1 MKKVTL
7 VYFSPTGNTRK
18 SVEAMAAALGGTAE
32 VLDVTTQPAPARR
45 FGRDEVVIMGAPVY
59 AGRIPA
65 VARERLAGLSADGA
79 TCLVV
84 MTYGNRHYDD
94 ALLELADLAAAQG
107 FAVAG
112 AAALVGRHTFGEIQ
126 TERPDAADLAA
137 DAAFAVRALSRGE
150 NAPAPAIPG
159 NRPYREGGSGGKFRP
174 LTSDAC
180 VRCGLCVKECPVHA
194 IADDCVT
201 IADTCLSC
209 FRCIRRCPKGAKNMD
224 TEAYRSFAAAFS
236 EKLKNRRENE
246 YYC

>member
-18 SVEAMAAALGGTAE
+18 SVEAMAAALGGAAE

-84 MTYGNRHYDD
+84 VTYGNRHYDD

-126 TERPDAADLAA
+126 TER
-137 DAAFAVRALSRGE
+137 
-150 NAPAPAIPG
+150 
-159 NRPYREGGSGGKFRP
+159 K
-174 LTSDAC
+174 
-180 VRCGLCVKECPVHA
+180 
-194 IADDCVT
+194 
-201 IADTCLSC
+201 
-209 FRCIRRCPKGAKNMD
+209 
-224 TEAYRSFAAAFS
+224 
-236 EKLKNRRENE
+236 
-246 YYC
+246 

>member
-18 SVEAMAAALGGTAE
+18 SVEAMAAALGGAAE
-32 VLDVTTQPAPARR
+32 VLDVTTQPAPTRR

-84 MTYGNRHYDD
+84 VTYGNRHYDD

-112 AAALVGRHTFGEIQ
+112 GAALVGRHTFGEIQ
-126 TERPDAADLAA
+126 TERPDAADRAA
-137 DAAFAVRALSRGE
+137 DAAFAVRALSRGG

-201 IADTCLSC
+201 IADTCLS
-209 FRCIRRCPKGAKNMD
+209 AS
-224 TEAYRSFAAAFS
+224 AASAAA
-236 EKLKNRRENE
+236 RRAQRTWIPKPTVPLPRPSAKS
-246 YYC
+246 